1 MTEVRL
7 EDHSFWLV
15 PGRFHLLLAEGCQ
28 EMESAFRDLF
38 DQAWLNR
45 VPSVG
50 RAGILSGWRSPGPV
64 FVHLQSGQFFAS
76 GKGLEP
82 AYYLHDARKF
92 FFAADALFSFP
103 SGDWPVLVVA
113 HELAHAYLFSVC
125 STAHAPVLPQ
135 EPIERERVSNERE
148 AEVHALLAQ
157 WGLDVSLHEAIRA
170 WGEDNGWGNK

>member
-76 GKGLEP
+76 GKGP
-82 AYYLHDARKF
+82 KYNVF
-92 FFAADALFSFP
+92 
-103 SGDWPVLVVA
+103 G
-113 HELAHAYLFSVC
+113 
-125 STAHAPVLPQ
+125 
-135 EPIERERVSNERE
+135 
-148 AEVHALLAQ
+148 
-157 WGLDVSLHEAIRA
+157 GLD
-170 WGEDNGWGNK
+170 GERLDNCPTCSSMKSMR